1 MKPQIVMYQEAS
13 PEYVDRKYDRM
24 FDAILGIAKVVA
36 SAVGY
41 GLAYA
46 VTVRIM
52 DDSAAIGVWDAVLF
66 GIIAAALTCTI
77 GKLLDMRCMRKFGER
92 LHPVMHHFTGSFLL
106 LMVVSVASSV
116 ASAFGGA
123 ACVEPMQAILLFC
136 AYVMSAIG
144 LVTFLAAVF
153 MFVVLVYGDN
163 IEVY

>member
-13 PEYVDRKYDRM
+13 PEDVDRKYDRM

-46 VTVRIM
+46 VTVRVV
-52 DDSAAIGVWDAVLF
+52 DDSAVIGVWDSVLF
-66 GIIAAALTCTI
+66 GIIAAVLTCVI
-77 GKLLDMRCMRKFGER
+77 GKLLDMRCVKKFGNR

-106 LMVVSVASSV
+106 LMAVSIASSI
-116 ASAFGGA
+116 ASAFGGV
-123 ACVEPMQAILLFC
+123 ACVSPMQALLMFC

-144 LVTFLAAVF
+144 LVTFLAAVLVL
-153 MFVVLVYGDN
+153 VVLVYGDN

>member
-52 DDSAAIGVWDAVLF
+52 DDSAAIGVWNAVLF
-66 GIIAAALTCTI
+66 GIIAAALTCAI

-106 LMVVSVASSV
+106 LMVVSVAS
-116 ASAFGGA
+116 AFGGA
-123 ACVEPMQAILLFC
+123 ACVSPMQAILLFC

>member
-13 PEYVDRKYDRM
+13 PEDVDRKYDRM
-24 FDAILGIAKVVA
+24 FDAILGVAKVVA

-52 DDSAAIGVWDAVLF
+52 DDSAAIGVWDVVLF
-66 GIIAAALTCTI
+66 GIVAAALTCVI
-77 GKLLDMRCMRKFGER
+77 GKLLDMRCVRKFGNR
-92 LHPVMHHFTGSFLL
+92 LHPVMHHFTGSFML
-106 LMVVSVASSV
+106 LMAVSIASSV
-116 ASAFGGA
+116 ASAFGGT
-123 ACVEPMQAILLFC
+123 ACVSPMQALLLFC

-144 LVTFLAAVF
+144 LVTFLAAVLV
-153 MFVVLVYGDN
+153 FVVFVYGDN

>member
-106 LMVVSVASSV
+106 LMGVSVASSI
-116 ASAFGGA
+116 ASAFGGV

-136 AYVMSAIG
+136 VYVMSAVG